1 MMLIAALMLA
11 QAPVAGATAQPVA
24 KKKPDQ
30 VCQYVEVTGSHQRQ
44 KVCHDKSEPAPAD
57 QSADFASDAPAGMLK
72 AQPLA
77 QPAASLGSPR

>member
-1 MMLIAALMLA
+1 MLIIAAMMLA
-11 QAPVAGATAQPVA
+11 QAPVAAAPVQPAV

-30 VCQYVEVTGSHQRQ
+30 ICQYIEVTGSHQRQ
-44 KVCHDKSEPAPAD
+44 KVCHDKGAQAE
-57 QSADFASDAPAGMLK
+57 ASTDIADAPAGMLK